1 MRRRTQKG
9 LKVPRHDPCGAL
21 LGAEEF
27 KKARLMTLDR
37 ARALW
42 NVMDKS
48 GDPRYKNLPAN
59 LLYTPPER
67 QAPGAAQGA
76 SSVQDTSP
84 SERVG

>member
-27 KKARLMTLDR
+27 KKARLVTLDR

-48 GDPRYKNLPAN
+48 G
-59 LLYTPPER
+59 
-67 QAPGAAQGA
+67 
-76 SSVQDTSP
+76 
-84 SERVG
+84 